1 MKTNMKMDAKQSMN
15 MDEKAW
21 TRMGMDKNIK
31 MKSQKEW
38 KWMTTQQKVFQWQL
52 QRCGD
57 KKNVP
62 SGYLCQFAMEAMA
75 HRKFDGLPNLK
86 MVDLSMANWHT

>member
-38 KWMTTQQKVFQWQL
+38 KWMTPQQKVFQWQL

-57 KKNVP
+57 KK
-62 SGYLCQFAMEAMA
+62 
-75 HRKFDGLPNLK
+75 
-86 MVDLSMANWHT
+86 